1 MKRSMIFG
9 LCINTLLLA
18 VLCYL
23 VLFSSPYK
31 TGVKIFQQN
40 PQIQRKTTREFED
53 IPHSANPV
61 GNSFSSQQAIQQS
74 LGNSNLSQ
82 VRPFGNGVYYFPF
95 VEDEFRYT
103 ISAFLSVHTNL
114 EVLAVSEDVVRQS
127 VRQSPGD
134 DYRGNYGPYGV
145 TVGHTIFFREKH

>member
-1 MKRSMIFG
+1 MIAG
-9 LCINTLLLA
+9 LCF
-18 VLCYL
+18 L

-31 TGVKIFQQN
+31 TGVKIFLLIYKVQG
-40 PQIQRKTTREFED
+40 KTTRQFED
-53 IPHSANPV
+53 TRSTSVSNNITI
-61 GNSFSSQQAIQQS
+61 QQA
-74 LGNSNLSQ
+74 LARSNLPKI
-82 VRPFGNGVYYFPF
+82 RPFGNGVYYFPF